1 MYQNFSEKDRQKVE
15 AAEILSSQS
24 RKLGIEYCT
33 TADDKYPVNLKKI
46 KSPPPVLYYKGNI
59 EVLNRRKSIAVIGT
73 RDISAAGTELAREAG
88 KIIGNRG
95 FNLVNGLALGCDR
108 EAFVGCL
115 DAGGCCVAVLPC
127 GLDEVVPKTNKKLA
141 ERILQSGGCLVSEY
155 PISSQPKKY
164 TYVERD
170 RIQSGISNAV
180 IMVEAD
186 LKSGT
191 MHTID
196 FARSQSKRLA
206 CYYHELLRHRTGN
219 EFLLKND
226 LAEKI
231 SDREHLSSFLEEVN
245 CEKEFTQLTL
255 W

>member
-115 DAGGCCVAVLPC
+115 DAGGC
-127 GLDEVVPKTNKKLA
+127 
-141 ERILQSGGCLVSEY
+141 LVSEY

-219 EFLLKND
+219 EFLLKNG

-231 SDREHLSSFLEEVN
+231 SDREQLSSFLEEVN